1 MSPISNFRTLLSL
14 FILRETSWS
23 IFFFSVSNFW
33 LISFL
38 KLILP
43 PFVAVAVFF
52 VVVGADV
59 FGFGAALAVLF
70 GAFAGVAAVLLTCFF
85 SFTGFAAVVFLGAVF
100 LVAAFTGAAF
110 LGAAFLGAAFVTFFG
125 AGGAS
130 FFLVVAVVFVFGF
143 VFGIGRK
150 YTGF

>member
-59 FGFGAALAVLF
+59 FG
-70 GAFAGVAAVLLTCFF
+70 
-85 SFTGFAAVVFLGAVF
+85 
-100 LVAAFTGAAF
+100 
-110 LGAAFLGAAFVTFFG
+110 LGAAFLGAAFVAFFG
-125 AGGAS
+125 AAAAS